1 MEFIAEDSKSKK
13 IKKLASMLKELDVNI
28 YIYGAK
34 GVGKTFLAN
43 FIANRDDL
51 IIENF
56 DNLKE
61 FVKSKKRVIAVGSSS
76 LNENL
81 KEKYDIS
88 VEIFLDNL
96 NNRSND
102 IKAFITYFINQVK
115 QELKIENEF
124 EIEIDISENLN
135 SLKKSIYKSA
145 LQDST
150 KENLIKT
157 IEKFFE
163 KNELSYDEALKIF
176 DKGLIQALIKK
187 YPSKL
192 QLSKALKINRAT
204 LSKKMENI

>member
-13 IKKLASMLKELDVNI
+13 IKKLAFMLKELDVNI
-28 YIYGAK
+28 YIYGAS
-34 GVGKTFLAN
+34 GVGKTFLAE
-43 FIANRDDL
+43 FIASSDDL

-56 DNLKE
+56 DKQKE
-61 FVKSKKRVIAVGSSS
+61 FIKTNKRIIAIADST
-76 LNENL
+76 LNKNL

-88 VEIFLDNL
+88 VEIFLDEL
-96 NNRSND
+96 KNRPKD
-102 IKAFITYFINQVK
+102 TQKFIEYFKLQAK
-115 QELKIENEF
+115 KELKIENKF
-124 EIEIDISENLN
+124 EVDIDISENLN

-145 LQDST
+145 LQNNT

-163 KNELSYDEALKIF
+163 KNEMSYDEALKIF

-204 LSKKMENI
+204 LSKKMERL